1 MKPLQQGIDC
11 IIGKNVQLGKN
22 VRLGH
27 RVIIEDDAKIGDDVY
42 IDSNT
47 IIRGGSCWQCFDR
60 RCGLHPWR
68 ASDGLV
74 SGPSI
79 S

>member
-1 MKPLQQGIDC
+1 MEPLQQGTDC
-11 IIGKNVQLGKN
+11 IIGKDVQLGKN

-27 RVIIEDDAKIGDDVY
+27 RVIIEDDVKIGDDVY

-47 IIRGGSCWQCFDR
+47 IVRGGSCWQCFDR
-60 RCGLHPWR
+60 GGGLHLGR
-68 ASDGLV
+68 AFDGLV
-74 SGPSI
+74 SGPSL